1 MMTILK
7 SNDLPKI
14 TLPALEKLDA
24 YGATIQVLH
33 PTLDNVW
40 DMKDRINC
48 PIEKAPGEI
57 VQSRFYNDWKS
68 DHYMAVVCVLYLTE
82 KSETHFTMFLVAI
95 MIIL

>member
-1 MMTILK
+1 MVLELIHGMVMNPVFKYLLFARRIMVTILK
-7 SNDLPKI
+7 RNDLPKI

-48 PIEKAPGEI
+48 PIEKALLVKLYNPG
-57 VQSRFYNDWKS
+57 F
-68 DHYMAVVCVLYLTE
+68 
-82 KSETHFTMFLVAI
+82 I
-95 MIIL
+95 MTGSQIIT